1 MSIWK
6 KWFGGKPKSKVKHTE
21 KPEPLVSVVGESID
35 PEKGLVL
42 TLDWNDEFI
51 QYLRENGY
59 YGTSDETIIQ
69 QWLGNLYLDMQKRIQ
84 HQQNIN
90 SDFE

>member
-6 KWFGGKPKSKVKHTE
+6 KWFGKKSKPTAKHTE

-51 QYLRENGY
+51 QYLRDNGY
-59 YGTSDETIIQ
+59 HGTSEETIIQ

-84 HQQNIN
+84 YQQNIN
-90 SDFE
+90 SEFE